1 MPTDITIQL
10 HDAILDLFHHTIA
23 RFPPT
28 HAPDPCALAPNSP
41 GRLGDYLIQLGY
53 LTPRQL
59 ARALHDTTDPIHQ
72 RIAPLG
78 CTLVAQDL
86 VRPQVVA
93 AVLLEQFLDRIEAD
107 RVRAPR
113 FLGEQLLIEAQLEPA
128 QLAAV
133 LQEQLE
139 SYQHGTWVRLGNLI
153 VQHGWLDPAT
163 IATAVERMRPPAS
176 N

>member
-10 HDAILDLFHHTIA
+10 HDAILDLLHQTIA

-28 HAPDPCALAPNSP
+28 HTPDLRAQAPNSL
-41 GRLGDYLIQLGY
+41 GRLGDYLLQLGY

-59 ARALHDTTDPIHQ
+59 ARALHNTTDPIRNH
-72 RIAPLG
+72 IAPLG

-86 VRPQVVA
+86 VQPQVVA
-93 AVLLEQFLDRIEAD
+93 AVLLEQFLDRVEAE
-107 RVRAPR
+107 RVQAPR
-113 FLGEQLLIEAQLEPA
+113 FLGEQLLLEAQLEPV
-128 QLAAV
+128 QLATV

-139 SYQHGTWVRLGNLI
+139 SYQHGTWVRLGSLI
-153 VQHGWLDPAT
+153 VQHKWLDPAT
-163 IATAVERMRPPAS
+163 IASAVEHMRRPAS